1 MNRNLTYLDE
11 LESKSIYIIR
21 EAYRRYRDK
30 LAVLVSWGKD
40 STTLLYL
47 TRKAF
52 FGEVPIPVM
61 HIDTSYKFREIY
73 EFRNR
78 LVKEWNLKLLIAKN
92 EEALKQGM
100 SPGKGR
106 FQCCTALKTEALKQ
120 AIKKFKLKALL
131 LAIRRDEHGI
141 RAKERYFSPRDS
153 HFKWNYLSQ
162 PPELWEQFN
171 QVTDEETHVRVH
183 PMLHWLEIDIWRYI
197 QREKIPIV
205 PLYFSGARKLGY
217 RYRSIGC
224 EPCCIPIPSNA
235 KTVKEVIAELEKT
248 KVPERAGR
256 AQDKEKMY
264 MMEKL
269 RALGYM

>member
-78 LVKEWNLKLLIAKN
+78 LLK
-92 EEALKQGM
+92 
-100 SPGKGR
+100 
-106 FQCCTALKTEALKQ
+106 
-120 AIKKFKLKALL
+120 
-131 LAIRRDEHGI
+131 
-141 RAKERYFSPRDS
+141 
-153 HFKWNYLSQ
+153 
-162 PPELWEQFN
+162 
-171 QVTDEETHVRVH
+171 
-183 PMLHWLEIDIWRYI
+183 
-197 QREKIPIV
+197 
-205 PLYFSGARKLGY
+205 
-217 RYRSIGC
+217 
-224 EPCCIPIPSNA
+224 
-235 KTVKEVIAELEKT
+235 
-248 KVPERAGR
+248 
-256 AQDKEKMY
+256 
-264 MMEKL
+264 
-269 RALGYM
+269 